1 MSKSDNQLVEIWNSF
16 GVYVEIFKKLSSLV
30 DSHLVT
36 HYIIKELAH
45 FAKEMVTNKWKGNE
59 MGINKWI
66 TKRKWESTSEIRI
79 VVFFGF
85 PNLDMMDR
93 KSDNQTSSRTTRS
106 ARPWCGWKD
115 FVRFSIHHTLK
126 MKFRSVLLS
135 EHLLIPTFLTQFCT
149 KTCWFPR
156 LNFRTKISKKTQCAS
171 CQNALNPLLI

>member
-1 MSKSDNQLVEIWNSF
+1 MLFLSEVGMAWGIPHPSFLEVPDLFSLLDSPRNRFYHSSDPRVLAKIPR
-16 GVYVEIFKKLSSLV
+16 GPRT
-30 DSHLVT
+30 T

-126 MKFRSVLLS
+126 LKFRSV
-135 EHLLIPTFLTQFCT
+135 F
-149 KTCWFPR
+149 
-156 LNFRTKISKKTQCAS
+156 
-171 CQNALNPLLI
+171 